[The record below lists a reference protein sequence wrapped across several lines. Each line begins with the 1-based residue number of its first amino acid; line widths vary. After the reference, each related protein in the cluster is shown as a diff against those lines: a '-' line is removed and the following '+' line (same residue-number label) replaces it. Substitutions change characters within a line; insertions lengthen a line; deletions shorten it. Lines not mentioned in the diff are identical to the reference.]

1 MKYLALIFFTTI
13 CFQVSAA
20 THLHSQ
26 DTGVISRV
34 FVNPEGAIAVQL
46 KQGFPKAKSD
56 NQCPE
61 NNGWAG
67 LRMADNAIKSAIL
80 AAKTANLPV
89 TITIEGCEGPWLKIK
104 DIYLN

>member
-1 MKYLALIFFTTI
+1 MKYLALTLLTTI

-20 THLHSQ
+20 THTYSQ
-26 DTGVISRV
+26 DNGVISRV
-34 FVNPEGAIAVQL
+34 YINPEGAIAVQL

-56 NQCPE
+56 NQCPDG
-61 NNGWAG
+61 NGWAG

-80 AAKTANLPV
+80 AAKSATISV
-89 TITIEGCEGPWLKIK
+89 TITTEGCEGAWFKIR